1 VVKPAARRLVAA
13 HWRDAFGVSER
24 RATHVMAMHRSTA
37 RYKPRPDQSAEL
49 REQMRLLAAECP
61 RAGYR
66 LMLDRIRWRGTMV
79 NHKRVYRLYRQEGLQ
94 LPRRRRKYLRSVRRQ
109 PLTPALGV
117 NARWSMDFM
126 SDAFSDGR
134 KFRVLNVIDDF
145 SRECLAIEV
154 GASLP
159 GIVVTRVLDRI
170 AATRGYPAVIVT
182 DNGPEFRGRE
192 MDAWACRKGVRLHFI
207 DPGKP
212 MQNGFVE
219 SFNDKFRYAGLNAEY
234 FVGLEDARRR
244 IAAWRHDYNEERP
257 HRSVGRI
264 PPAVFAR
271 RAAALQ
277 APTAPSGLLR
287 MASSPEAEAV
297 GFVHSTSD
305 R

>member
-1 VVKPAARRLVAA
+1 
-13 HWRDAFGVSER
+13 
-24 RATHVMAMHRSTA
+24 M
-37 RYKPRPDQSAEL
+37 
-49 REQMRLLAAECP
+49 
-61 RAGYR
+61 
-66 LMLDRIRWRGTMV
+66 MLDRIRWRGTVV
-79 NHKRVYRLYRQEGLQ
+79 NHKRVYRLYCQEGLQ

-134 KFRVLNVIDDF
+134 KFRVLNVIDEF

-219 SFNDKFRYAGLNAEY
+219 SFNDKFRYSCLNAEY

-244 IAAWRHDYNEERP
+244 IEAWRRDYNEERP
-257 HRSVGRI
+257 HRSIGRI
-264 PPAVFAR
+264 PPAEYAR

-287 MASSPEAEAV
+287 SGSSPAAEEV

>member
-1 VVKPAARRLVAA
+1 
-13 HWRDAFGVSER
+13 
-24 RATHVMAMHRSTA
+24 M
-37 RYKPRPDQSAEL
+37 
-49 REQMRLLAAECP
+49 
-61 RAGYR
+61 
-66 LMLDRIRWRGTMV
+66 MLDRIRWRGTVV
-79 NHKRVYRLYRQEGLQ
+79 NHKRVYRLYREERLQ

-170 AATRGYPAVIVT
+170 AAIRGYPAVIVT

-192 MDAWACRKGVRLHFI
+192 MDAWAWRKGVRLHFI

-219 SFNDKFRYAGLNAEY
+219 SFNDKFRYSCLNAEY
-234 FVGLEDARRR
+234 FVGVEDARRR
-244 IAAWRHDYNEERP
+244 IEAWRHDYNEQRP
-257 HRSVGRI
+257 HRSIGRI
-264 PPAVFAR
+264 PPAEYAR

-287 MASSPEAEAV
+287 TGSAPAAEAV
-297 GFVHSTSD
+297 GFVHSISD
-305 R
+305 Q

>member
-1 VVKPAARRLVAA
+1 
-13 HWRDAFGVSER
+13 
-24 RATHVMAMHRSTA
+24 MAMHRSTA
-37 RYKPRPDQSAEL
+37 RYKPQPDQSAEL
-49 REQMRLLAAECP
+49 RGQMRQLAAECP

-66 LMLDRIRWRGTMV
+66 LMLDRIRWRGTVV

-109 PLTPALGV
+109 PLTPALSV

-219 SFNDKFRYAGLNAEY
+219 SFNDKFRYSCLNAEY
-234 FVGLEDARRR
+234 FMGVEDARRR
-244 IAAWRHDYNEERP
+244 IEAWRLDYNEERP
-257 HRSVGRI
+257 HRSIGRI
-264 PPAVFAR
+264 PPAEYAR

-287 MASSPEAEAV
+287 SGSAPATEAV
-297 GFVHSTSD
+297 GFVHSNSD
-305 R
+305 Q

>member
-1 VVKPAARRLVAA
+1 
-13 HWRDAFGVSER
+13 
-24 RATHVMAMHRSTA
+24 M
-37 RYKPRPDQSAEL
+37 
-49 REQMRLLAAECP
+49 
-61 RAGYR
+61 
-66 LMLDRIRWRGTMV
+66 MLDRIRLEGTIV

-94 LPRRRRKYLRSVRRQ
+94 LPKRRRKHLRSVKRA
-109 PLTPALGV
+109 PLSPALGL

-126 SDAFSDGR
+126 SDAFADGR
-134 KFRVLNVIDDF
+134 RFRVLNVIDDF

-154 GASLP
+154 GTSLP
-159 GIVVTRVLDRI
+159 GVVVTRVLDRI

-192 MDAWACRKGVRLHFI
+192 MDAWAFRHNVRLHFI

-219 SFNDKFRYAGLNAEY
+219 SFNDKFRYECLNAEW
-234 FVGLEDARRR
+234 FTGLDDARQSIERWRR
-244 IAAWRHDYNEERP
+244 EYNERRP
-257 HRSVGRI
+257 HSSIGRV

-287 MASSPEAEAV
+287 SGFPPATKAV

>member
-1 VVKPAARRLVAA
+1 
-13 HWRDAFGVSER
+13 
-24 RATHVMAMHRSTA
+24 
-37 RYKPRPDQSAEL
+37 
-49 REQMRLLAAECP
+49 
-61 RAGYR
+61 
-66 LMLDRIRWRGTMV
+66 MLDRLRWEGAQV
-79 NHKRVYRLYRQEGLQ
+79 NHKRVYRLYREEGLQ
-94 LPRRRRKYLRSVRRQ
+94 LPKRRRKRLRSVRRE
-109 PLTPALGV
+109 PLTPALAL

-126 SDAFSDGR
+126 SDAFADGR
-134 KFRVLNVIDDF
+134 RFRVFNVIDDF

-154 GASLP
+154 GTSLP
-159 GIVVTRVLDRI
+159 GLVVTRVLDRV
-170 AATRGYPAVIVT
+170 AAKRGYPAVIVT

-192 MDAWACRKGVRLHFI
+192 MDAWAYRHGIRLHFI

-219 SFNDKFRYAGLNAEY
+219 SFNDKFRDECLNAHY
-234 FVGLEDARRR
+234 FLGLDDARRR
-244 IAAWRHDYNEERP
+244 VEAWRREYNERRT

-264 PPAVFAR
+264 PPAEFAR

-287 MASSPEAEAV
+287 ISSSPAPEAV

>member
-1 VVKPAARRLVAA
+1 MVKPAARRLVAA

-24 RATHVMAMHRSTA
+24 RAAHVIGIHRSTA
-37 RYKPRPDQSAEL
+37 RYAPRPDRSGEL
-49 REQMRLLAAECP
+49 RERMRRLAADCP

-66 LMLDRIRWRGTMV
+66 MMLDRIRLEGTVV

-94 LPRRRRKYLRSVRRQ
+94 LPKRRRKHLRSVKRE
-109 PLTPALGV
+109 PLTPALLL

-126 SDAFSDGR
+126 SDAFADGR
-134 KFRVLNVIDDF
+134 RFRVFNVIDDF

-154 GASLP
+154 GTSLP
-159 GIVVTRVLDRI
+159 GVVVTRVLDRI
-170 AATRGYPAVIVT
+170 AAIRGYPKVIVT

-192 MDAWACRKGVRLHFI
+192 MDAWAFHRKVRLHFI

-219 SFNDKFRYAGLNAEY
+219 SFNDKFRYECLNAHY
-234 FVGLEDARRR
+234 FLGLDDARRR
-244 IAAWRHDYNEERP
+244 VEAWRREYNERRP
-257 HRSVGRI
+257 HRSIGRI
-264 PPAVFAR
+264 PPAMFAQ

-277 APTAPSGLLR
+277 APPAPSGLLR
-287 MASSPEAEAV
+287 SDSFAAAEAV
-297 GFVHSTSD
+297 GFVNSTSD

>member
-1 VVKPAARRLVAA
+1 
-13 HWRDAFGVSER
+13 
-24 RATHVMAMHRSTA
+24 MAMHRSTA

-49 REQMRLLAAECP
+49 RGQMRQLAAECP

-66 LMLDRIRWRGTMV
+66 LMLDRIRWRGTVV
-79 NHKRVYRLYRQEGLQ
+79 NHKRVYRLYCQEGLQ

-134 KFRVLNVIDDF
+134 KFRVLNVIDEF

-219 SFNDKFRYAGLNAEY
+219 SFNDKFRYSCLNAEY

-244 IAAWRHDYNEERP
+244 IEAWRRDYNEERP
-257 HRSVGRI
+257 HRSIGRI
-264 PPAVFAR
+264 PPAEYAR

-287 MASSPEAEAV
+287 SGSSPAAEEV
-297 GFVHSTSD
+297 GFVHSNSD